1 MERRLTAILA
11 ADVVGYS
18 RLMGQDEIGTHA
30 RLKTLREEF
39 LEPLIAKHGGRI
51 VKLMGDGLLLEFQ
64 SVVAA
69 VECAVAWH
77 MGVSERERGKPSTES
92 FQFRIG
98 INLGDVIIEGQ
109 DIHGDGVN
117 VAARLE
123 GMAEPGGIC
132 ASRAVFEQIRN
143 RLDLDHIDLGERPVK
158 NIAEPVHAYRIF
170 GRQAPPDRRSSTRAT
185 PPRLEEARGS
195 IAVFPFDSL
204 SRGDDDGYLAEGIAA
219 EIISMLS
226 RVPDLRVASR
236 PATFDYRGRKQD
248 VWKVV
253 SDLQLRYVL
262 TGSVRRAGNRIRVTA
277 ELSDA
282 ADRTQ
287 LWSDTYQR
295 QLDDLFAVQE
305 EIAEAIV
312 IAFGGELLR
321 AEWRRARHRPT
332 DNLDAWGLVQKARA
346 QNLPINRAAIDGA
359 LQMAREAIEIDP
371 AYAGA
376 HASLASTLMQRVM
389 NGLSERPDEDRATA
403 LAAVERATELAAGD
417 PTVLRT
423 MGNVLSNCGEHD
435 KAVRALRRAV
445 EIAPFDFHIWGRLG
459 RTLAYGGNGAELR
472 EGLAVLDRI
481 LAAAPNHPMVPYW
494 LYFKANACVRQDRF
508 EDAVKFARM
517 SVEAQ
522 PGYAGAWATLA
533 NALGLLGR
541 IDEAVEAMSRA
552 RRANPALT
560 PQHLARQIHPRRW
573 PAGARRQIL
582 GWSQGGGIAGL
593 SGVLR
598 RARCSHPVP
607 ANAPMCLCYSATG

>member
-18 RLMGQDEIGTHA
+18 RLMGKDEVGTHEH
-30 RLKTLREEF
+30 LTTLRKDL
-39 LEPLIAKHGGRI
+39 LEPLITKHRGRI

-64 SVVAA
+64 SVVEA
-69 VECAVAWH
+69 VECAVAWQK
-77 MGVSERERGKPSTES
+77 GVSERELGQAQEKSLR
-92 FQFRIG
+92 FRIG
-98 INLGDVIIEGQ
+98 INLGDVIVEGE

-123 GMAEPGGIC
+123 SLAEPGGIC
-132 ASRAVFEQIRN
+132 ASRSVFEQIKN
-143 RLDLDHIDLGERPVK
+143 RLDLDHIDLGELAVK
-158 NIAEPVHAYRIF
+158 NIAEPVHAYRISS
-170 GRQAPPDRRSSTRAT
+170 RQAPISGRSSDQAT

-204 SRGDDDGYLAEGIAA
+204 SPDADDAYLADGIAM

-236 PATFDYRGRKQD
+236 PATFTYHGRRDD

-253 SDLQLRYVL
+253 HDLQLRYVL
-262 TGSVRRAGNRIRVTA
+262 TGSVRRAKDRIRVTA

-287 LWSDTYQR
+287 LWSNTYQR

-305 EIAEAIV
+305 EIAESIV
-312 IAFGGELLR
+312 IAFGGEFLR
-321 AEWRRARHRPT
+321 AEWRRARHRLT

-346 QNLPINRAAIDGA
+346 QNLPINREATDAA
-359 LQMAREAIEIDP
+359 LQLAREAMEIDP

-376 HASLASTLMQRVM
+376 HACLASTLMQRVM
-389 NGLSERPDEDRATA
+389 NGLSERPDEDRAGA
-403 LAAVERATELAAGD
+403 LAAVEHAAELSADD
-417 PTVLRT
+417 PIVLRT
-423 MGNVLSNCGEHD
+423 LGNVLSNCGEHE

-445 EIAPFDFHIWGRLG
+445 EIAPFDFHSWGRLG
-459 RTLAYGGNGAELR
+459 RTLAYGGSREELH
-472 EGLAVLDRI
+472 EGQAVLDRI

-494 LYFKANACVRQDRF
+494 HYFKANACVREDRR

-522 PGYAGAWATLA
+522 PGFSGAWVTLA
-533 NALGLLGR
+533 NALGQLGR
-541 IDEAVEAMSRA
+541 VDEARQAMNRA
-552 RRANPALT
+552 LRANPAMT
-560 PQHLARQIHPRRW
+560 PQHLAAQIRIL
-573 PAGARRQIL
+573 AGGRKELADKSL
-582 GWSQGGGIAGL
+582 SGLKAAGL
-593 SGVLR
+593 LD
-598 RARCSHPVP
+598 
-607 ANAPMCLCYSATG
+607 